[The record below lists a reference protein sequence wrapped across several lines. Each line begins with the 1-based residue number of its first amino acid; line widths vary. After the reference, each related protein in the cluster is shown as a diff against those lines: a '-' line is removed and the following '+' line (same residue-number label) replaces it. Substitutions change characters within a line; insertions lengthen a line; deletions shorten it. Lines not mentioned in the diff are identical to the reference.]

1 MQNKDFKKRDQ
12 KCLDELPLQKINHIK
27 KSNLYKHTQNSATKD
42 NENWEGKFPWGT
54 SKFVI

>member
-42 NENWEGKFPWGT
+42 NENWEGKFP
-54 SKFVI
+54 